1 MEYLRIIILGI
12 VQGITEFLPISSDG
26 HLVVAD
32 KLIERFSSVPLSN
45 AEYRRDDHPAFGNA
59 GRDLDRL
66 LAADLAFA
74 DQGSAA

>member
-32 KLIERFSSVPLSN
+32 QLIERFSSEPLVD
-45 AEYRRDDHPAFGNA
+45 AEHRRHDHPALGHA
-59 GRDLDRL
+59 GGDPDHL
-66 LAADLAFA
+66 
-74 DQGSAA
+74 SASRFCGC